1 MKIGSLF
8 SGIGGLELGL
18 EAALDGRVVWQA
30 ESDPY
35 CRYILANHWP
45 EARRYKDVRE
55 VDRTAEEVDLICGGF
70 PCQDLSVA
78 NRGGRG
84 LEGDKSGLWCEYAR
98 IIDELRPAIVVIE
111 NVPGLVRRGL
121 DVIVHHL
128 DRCGYS
134 VEASRIRAE
143 DVGAPHRRER
153 LFVLGYSHRAR
164 QLQPGVADL
173 GRRPGDPDQTMADPL
188 CDRLARRSQAP
199 AADRVTTR
207 RRPESRV
214 GRNAHGLQPGLD
226 RPGRKQRS
234 NQIIHHRWPLGQG
247 AAQHDHEP
255 QRTIPARSMRGRGSR
270 IRALGNAVVPQVA
283 YVVGMR
289 IRQQLARARWVE
301 LLNDCDVPPEDWARV
316 VQAWEELGV
325 DAEQAADY
333 VEGASYDMT
342 VALAHLRLGLSGR
355 DSEHK

>member
-1 MKIGSLF
+1 MVRIGSLF
-8 SGIGGLELGL
+8 SGIGGLEIGL
-18 EAALDGRVVWQA
+18 EVALDGRVIWQA

-35 CRYILANHWP
+35 CRDILAKHWP

-78 NRGGRG
+78 NQGGRG
-84 LEGDKSGLWCEYAR
+84 LYGKKSGLWWEYAR
-98 IIDELRPAIVVIE
+98 IIDELRPAIVVVE

-121 DVIVHHL
+121 DTIVNYL
-128 DRCGYS
+128 DRCGYA

-153 LFVLGYSHRAR
+153 LFILGYS
-164 QLQPGVADL
+164 G
-173 GRRPGDPDQTMADPL
+173 QTMAHPL
-188 CDRLARRSQAP
+188 RDRLARRPQAP
-199 AADRVTTR
+199 AADRGATG
-207 RRPESRV
+207 RRPKSRV
-214 GRNAHGLQPGLD
+214 GRNAHGLPPGLD

-234 NQIIHHRWPLGQG
+234 NQIIHHRWPLGRG

-333 VEGASYDMT
+333 VEGASYDMV
-342 VALAHLRLGLSGR
+342 VALAHLRLGLAGPTALASPG
-355 DSEHK
+355 